1 MGVWIPEQVRSE
13 TGEADRHLKG
23 FLNGGALVRAAAEGI
38 DTGAGGAQTRRDP
51 WVRRGRGGASTAGTV
66 EA

>member
-1 MGVWIPEQVRSE
+1 VDLGAGRSE
-13 TGEADRHLKG
+13 AGKADRHLKG
-23 FLNGGALVRAAAEGI
+23 FLNGGALVRAVAEGI

-51 WVRRGRGGASTAGTV
+51 WVRRGRRGASTAGTV